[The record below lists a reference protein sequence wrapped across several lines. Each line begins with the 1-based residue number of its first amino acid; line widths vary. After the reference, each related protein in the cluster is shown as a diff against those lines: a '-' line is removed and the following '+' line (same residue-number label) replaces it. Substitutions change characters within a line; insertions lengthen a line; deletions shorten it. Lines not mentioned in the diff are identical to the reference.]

1 MDQQETPP
9 VGNSSQE
16 DKSGRLNRLTQA
28 SVSRRSLLRAGAAAT
43 PVVLTFAS
51 GPVAAT
57 GTTCTVASSFVSR
70 QTFQSRNPSQAYVNC
85 STKGIN
91 EWFTECGAAYA
102 NSPYKKYLDQ
112 TVATGMGAATGTTWD
127 TMTCK
132 DLILN
137 GGNGIAATGQVA
149 VLQYLMGLALALD
162 AVLIPSPG
170 ALNKPYL
177 QSIWTAYKS
186 TGRYKAP
193 GVDWD
198 EATLLKFLL
207 ALQSPVSVALL
218 P

>member
-1 MDQQETPP
+1 MDQETPGTGP
-9 VGNSSQE
+9 SSE
-16 DKSGRLNRLTQA
+16 ERKLERMSKVPL
-28 SVSRRSLLRAGAAAT
+28 SRRSVLRAGAAAT

-57 GTTCTVASSFVSR
+57 GTTCTVASSFISR

-85 STKGIN
+85 ATKSIN
-91 EWFTECGAAYA
+91 DWFTECGAPYA
-102 NSPYKKYLDQ
+102 ASPYKKFLDT
-112 TVATGMGAATGTTWD
+112 TVATMMGAVTGTSWD
-127 TMTCK
+127 PLTCK

-137 GGNGIAATGQVA
+137 GGNGVTATGQVA
-149 VLQYLMGLALALD
+149 VLQYLVSLALSLD
-162 AVLIPSPG
+162 AALIPSPG

-177 QSIWTAYKS
+177 QSIWSSYKT
-186 TGRYKAP
+186 TGRYVAT

-207 ALQSPVSVALL
+207 ALQSPVSVAML

>member
-1 MDQQETPP
+1 MDQETPP
-9 VGNSSQE
+9 VGNSLQE
-16 DKSGRLNRLTQA
+16 NESGRFSRLNQA
-28 SVSRRSLLRAGAAAT
+28 PVSRRSLLRAGAAAT

-57 GTTCTVASSFVSR
+57 GTTCTVASSFISR

-85 STKGIN
+85 ATKGVK

-112 TVATGMGAATGTTWD
+112 TVTVGMGASTGTTWD
-127 TMTCK
+127 ASTCK
-132 DLILN
+132 DLLIN
-137 GGNGIAATGQVA
+137 AGSGIAASGQVA
-149 VLQYLMGLALALD
+149 VLQHLMGLALSLD
-162 AVLIPSPG
+162 AALVPSPG

-177 QSIWTAYKS
+177 QSIWTSYKN
-186 TGRYKAP
+186 TGGYKAP
-193 GVDWD
+193 GVNWD

-207 ALQSPVSVALL
+207 ALQSPVSVAML